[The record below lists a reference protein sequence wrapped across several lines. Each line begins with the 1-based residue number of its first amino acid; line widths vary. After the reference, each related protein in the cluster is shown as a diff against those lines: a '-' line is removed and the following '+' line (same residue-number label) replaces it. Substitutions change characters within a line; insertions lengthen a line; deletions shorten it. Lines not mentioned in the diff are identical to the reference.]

1 MERRGGNVMTTFE
14 TIIFGFYV
22 GVGFICAQTLF
33 RLMLFILKEAYIKY
47 LIKKI
52 TKKEKEPKR
61 PSGMEF
67 GKFND

>member
-1 MERRGGNVMTTFE
+1 MNILE
-14 TIIFGFYV
+14 TMIFGFYV

-47 LIKKI
+47 LIKKM
-52 TKKEKEPKR
+52 TKKKREPKK

-67 GKFND
+67 GKFNN